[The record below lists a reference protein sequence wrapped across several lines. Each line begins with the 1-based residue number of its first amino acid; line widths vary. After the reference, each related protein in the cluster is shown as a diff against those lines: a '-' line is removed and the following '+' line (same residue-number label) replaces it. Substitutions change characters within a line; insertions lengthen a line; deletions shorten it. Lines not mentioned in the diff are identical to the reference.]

1 VFSVSHP
8 GGSNQKP
15 PTEAGENE
23 VEFNDI
29 EFRRR
34 DPVSPNDPDAVE
46 KPYRIYKS
54 RTDFVEI
61 MASSAKEAME
71 KTGVKSP
78 TRIVRM
84 DLERAAVLPPSF
96 FKDAQPAA
104 VENTA
109 ESATTPPAESS
120 SAAPEAPA
128 AVPEAKA

>member
-1 VFSVSHP
+1 MFSVSHP
-8 GGSNQKP
+8 GGSGQKP
-15 PTEAGENE
+15 STAAGENE

-54 RTDFVEI
+54 RTEFVEI
-61 MASSAKEAME
+61 VASSAKEAME
-71 KTGVKSP
+71 KTGVKNP
-78 TRIVRM
+78 LRIVRM

-96 FKDAQPAA
+96 FKDSQPAV

-109 ESATTPPAESS
+109 ESATTPPPES
-120 SAAPEAPA
+120 PA
-128 AVPEAKA
+128 AAEQVPAAEPETKA